1 MILQLVS
8 YSIAKMQISCAVT
21 ANLICT
27 FVFASQI
34 QVNFIVTL
42 PLWAMETDCVI
53 MTLFPIDVSQ
63 NNHFVSPD
71 MAVLY

>member
-42 PLWAMETDCVI
+42 PLWAMETDCDI
-53 MTLFPIDVSQ
+53 MTLFPIDV
-63 NNHFVSPD
+63 
-71 MAVLY
+71 